1 MGTRGTVIMD
11 PQACLQRWVDAA
23 DSPDDALE
31 AAEDYAAW
39 VSKGGFKAR
48 LKTHPGHPLYAE
60 GIQYATVQQ
69 LSYSIAHC
77 VTDDGIKMYL
87 TRQCIL

>member
-1 MGTRGTVIMD
+1 MD
-11 PQACLQRWVDAA
+11 PQACLQRWIDAA

-39 VSKGGFKAR
+39 ISKGGFPAR
-48 LKTHPGHPLYAE
+48 FKSHPGHPLYAE

-69 LSYSIAHC
+69 LS
-77 VTDDGIKMYL
+77 
-87 TRQCIL
+87 